1 MKSLKF
7 IVALCT
13 LSFVLPS
20 CKTPLKVLVHV
31 REYHERT
38 ESIKF
43 VQTGQK
49 LPDNIIRIG
58 SIEVGEGGWTPAKDC
73 SYEACMNAIETE
85 AKRAGADIVYLVK
98 VVEPGT
104 WKGTCYDITAEF
116 YKYSNNQ

>member
-1 MKSLKF
+1 MKVNKIIITLFSMVL
-7 IVALCT
+7 VA
-13 LSFVLPS
+13 SS

-31 REYHERT
+31 KEYHKMT

-43 VQTGQK
+43 IQTGQK

-58 SIEVGEGGWTPAKDC
+58 SIEVGEGGWTPAKEC
-73 SYEACMNAIETE
+73 SYEACMNAIEVE

-98 VVEPGT
+98 IVEPST

-116 YKYSNNQ
+116 YKYTNNQ